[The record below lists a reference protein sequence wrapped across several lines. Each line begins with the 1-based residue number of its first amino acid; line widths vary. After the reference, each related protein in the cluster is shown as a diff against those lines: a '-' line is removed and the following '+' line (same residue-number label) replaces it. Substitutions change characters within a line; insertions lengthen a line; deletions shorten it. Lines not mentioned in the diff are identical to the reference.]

1 MKEIAKGS
9 KNTPFVIITGL
20 SGSGKGTVLKAFED
34 IGYFCIDNLPLELI
48 LKFAELCNR
57 ASAQI
62 DRAALVIDVREGSEL
77 EKFPKVFEQLK
88 KYELAVNLVYLEASD
103 ASLIRRYSETR
114 RPHPLT
120 HDRPIPKALVEE
132 RKRLAPIKKIADT
145 VIDTTKFNVHELRRY
160 IADKFH
166 EQRSSAPLLISLIS
180 FGFKHGVPVESD
192 LVFDVRFLPNPN
204 FIKTLRQKTGQYP
217 EVVAYMKSF
226 TQTSEFLKRVLDLLL
241 FLIPNYII
249 EGKSYLT
256 ISIGCTGGRHRSVMI
271 ADAINEVLFSRGYK
285 SKVLHRDIRN

>member
-9 KNTPFVIITGL
+9 KNPPFVIITGL

-34 IGYFCIDNLPLELI
+34 IGYFCVDNLPLELI

-57 ASAQI
+57 AGAQI

-88 KYELAVNLVYLEASD
+88 NYELAVNLVYLEASD

-120 HDRPIPKALVEE
+120 RDRPIAKALTEE
-132 RKRLAPIKKIADT
+132 RKRLAPIKRLADT

-160 IADKFH
+160 VADKFQ

-204 FIKTLRQKTGQYP
+204 FIKTLREKTGQCG

-226 TQTSEFLKRVLDLLL
+226 TQTGEFLKRVLDLLL

-256 ISIGCTGGRHRSVMI
+256 ISVGCTGGRHRSVMI
-271 ADAINEVLFSRGYK
+271 ADSINEVLFSHGYK
-285 SKVLHRDIRN
+285 TKVLHRDIRN

>member
-34 IGYFCIDNLPLELI
+34 LGYFCVDNLPLELI

-120 HDRPIPKALVEE
+120 HDRPIPKALAEE

-160 IADKFH
+160 IADKFN
-166 EQRSSAPLLISLIS
+166 EQRSSDPLLISLIS

-204 FIKTLRQKTGQYP
+204 FIKTLRQKTGQYS

-226 TQTSEFLKRVLDLLL
+226 AQTGEFLKRVLDLLL

-256 ISIGCTGGRHRSVMI
+256 ISVGCTGGRHRSVMI
-271 ADAINEVLFSRGYK
+271 ADAINEVLLSRGYK
-285 SKVLHRDIRN
+285 TKVLHRDIRS